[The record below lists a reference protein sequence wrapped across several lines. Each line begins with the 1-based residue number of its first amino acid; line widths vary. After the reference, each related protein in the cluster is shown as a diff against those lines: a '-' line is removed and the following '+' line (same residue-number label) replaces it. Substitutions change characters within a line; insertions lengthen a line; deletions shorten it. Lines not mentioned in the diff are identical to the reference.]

1 MARHRALVVD
11 DNLDAAH
18 ALGFLIE
25 DLGFEV
31 SFAATGDEA
40 LRAAALKLPDVIL
53 LDIGLPN
60 LNGWDVALQIRSS
73 LDLKRTL
80 IIAVTGYGTA
90 ADMLKSDESGIDHHF
105 TKPATFAD
113 LEPLLVRLKANPPL
127 SSR

>member
-1 MARHRALVVD
+1 MAGHRALVVD

-31 SFAATGDEA
+31 SYAATGDEA

-60 LNGWDVALQIRSS
+60 VNGWDVARQIRTAP
-73 LDLKRTL
+73 DLKNTL
-80 IIAVTGYGTA
+80 IIAVTGYGTP
-90 ADMLKSDESGIDHHF
+90 ADMLKSDEAGIDHHF
-105 TKPATFAD
+105 TKPAPFAD
-113 LEPLLVRLKANPPL
+113 LEPLLIRVKASEPR
-127 SSR
+127 SRR